1 MDVLVQLEHIKP
13 GDIYKT
19 ERALARALGYPE
31 TKDSKTRRRQY
42 EDMRRYVEY
51 ELTGRV
57 KRGQVSKEIVITK
70 LIDPPLPEVDHRKNN
85 GNHGKYIDLI
95 KQILL
100 SMRSFKDTYTNL
112 TKRMLGIPSLTE
124 GKNLDDQELFDY
136 CQILYSDM
144 KAKIIKALESIKKEY
159 GANMFNYNNIYL
171 IHRTVQEESEQ
182 EESEQEESGYD
193 WVYSNPMETEIIN
206 KTIDSVTK
214 KLLMQ
219 YNSTKGKSLDKLP
232 RTPEYFRQ
240 CREEVCKQLKE
251 KLEIDNYSLAV
262 ICINNIDV
270 QFDQHLDE
278 KYVQLRDLYGE
289 HMLHILNQ
297 RTTKIDGEC
306 VPLFKMSYRV
316 KDLHNRIFPKYPWE
330 SVSAEGLRRKHKKR
344 GKQ

>member
-13 GDIYKT
+13 RDIYKT

-57 KRGQVSKEIVITK
+57 KRGQISKEIVITK

-95 KQILL
+95 KPILL
-100 SMRSFKDTYTNL
+100 SMGSFEDTYTNL
-112 TKRMLGIPSLTE
+112 TKGMLGIPLLTE
-124 GKNLDDQELFDY
+124 GKNLGDQELFDY
-136 CQILYSDM
+136 FQILYSDM
-144 KAKIIKALESIKKEY
+144 KTKIITALESIKKEY
-159 GANMFNYNNIYL
+159 GADMFNYNNIYL
-171 IHRTVQEESEQ
+171 IHRTA
-182 EESEQEESGYD
+182 QEESGDD
-193 WVYSNPMETEIIN
+193 WVYPNPMETEIIN
-206 KTIDSVTK
+206 KTINSVSK

-251 KLEIDNYSLAV
+251 KLEIDNYSLVV

-330 SVSAEGLRRKHKKR
+330 SVSAEGLRRKHQKR